1 MGLFFKHKK
10 RTSNSSD
17 NNITINEN
25 STMLSQIYNLL
36 LNQTSALTELKLK
49 LDHLEKK
56 DEYFKSDINQLHLRV
71 KKLEKNWTELLKKSR
86 KS

>member
-36 LNQTSALTELKLK
+36 LNQSSSLTELKLK

-56 DEYFKSDINQLHLRV
+56 DEHLKSDIKQLKSRIR
-71 KKLEKNWTELLKKSR
+71 KLEKNWNEFINKTRRS
-86 KS
+86 